1 MGTLWGPVV
10 VEMIIG
16 GGACLIVVIWYE
28 KPCWKTKGLA
38 MVRKSLVMAWN
49 AFRFPVSLSISPS
62 ASETDGPR
70 VAAGGGLMLM

>member
-1 MGTLWGPVV
+1 VGTLWGPVV

-38 MVRKSLVMAWN
+38 MVRKSLVIALN
-49 AFRFPVSLSISPS
+49 TFRFPVSLSL
-62 ASETDGPR
+62 SETDGPR